1 MLSCLFVSVL
11 CTLFFTQLFVGMQM
25 MKNSHC
31 LQYLISQ
38 SENSF
43 FVTTRL
49 SFVLTSDF
57 VPHIPLFCTRKLI
70 QHTRQV
76 LRRDVEGLPLA
87 CLSCLPE
94 RCDRVRFIAVSTHV
108 LSMCADDDFIYVFQ
122 DLILRYEATFHRDLR
137 LKNRTKASDTQHHT

>member
-1 MLSCLFVSVL
+1 MMIKVTLHRPVREDLFPNVDTVISIGSLTAFVLSCLFVSVL

-57 VPHIPLFCTRKLI
+57 VPHIPLFL
-70 QHTRQV
+70 HT
-76 LRRDVEGLPLA
+76 EANP
-87 CLSCLPE
+87 
-94 RCDRVRFIAVSTHV
+94 TH
-108 LSMCADDDFIYVFQ
+108 
-122 DLILRYEATFHRDLR
+122 
-137 LKNRTKASDTQHHT
+137 KASPPAGCGGPTPRLPIMLA

>member
-1 MLSCLFVSVL
+1 MMIKVTLHRPVREGLFPNVDTVISIGSLTAFVLSCLFVSVL

-57 VPHIPLFCTRKLI
+57 VPHIPLFFA
-70 QHTRQV
+70 H
-76 LRRDVEGLPLA
+76 G
-87 CLSCLPE
+87 S
-94 RCDRVRFIAVSTHV
+94 
-108 LSMCADDDFIYVFQ
+108 
-122 DLILRYEATFHRDLR
+122 
-137 LKNRTKASDTQHHT
+137 